1 MGTLT
6 GEIPDR
12 YREGW
17 ETVLQRVGAHPSH
30 KARIRLTWLYL
41 PSSALGA
48 GSQQHQG
55 RQNWAWGRGQAGG
68 GEGGSRGGGLQSVGK
83 QPVVRFQP

>member
-1 MGTLT
+1 MGNSSAKGRSSSLT
-6 GEIPDR
+6 
-12 YREGW
+12 
-17 ETVLQRVGAHPSH
+17 Q
-30 KARIRLTWLYL
+30 ARIRLTRLYL
-41 PSSALGA
+41 PSSTLGA

-55 RQNWAWGRGQAGG
+55 RQNQARGRGQAGG